1 MEMKRESGVLLHP
14 VSLPGSPGIGDIG
27 KSAYNFID
35 FLEQTGASLW
45 QVLPLGPTGHGNSP
59 YTAVSSFA
67 GNPMLI
73 GLDLLEE
80 QGYLPAGS
88 SSEHPEF
95 PKDRID
101 YRKVIPWKEKL
112 LRRAA
117 LAFLSSSASSPEF
130 SCESGTVSK
139 TNGTETNGTETSE
152 TESFGEFCRREAYWL
167 EDYALFTVAKR
178 HFDKKAEDEG
188 VEDSRWN
195 IFWPE
200 ELALRDGEA
209 LQKWREYFEEDIEI
223 EKVLQYF
230 FILQWRSLK
239 KYANTRGIRIFGDVP
254 IFVAPD
260 SADVWSRP
268 ELFQLDEENTPRV
281 VSGVP
286 PDYFSS
292 TGQRWGNPLYNW
304 EVHKEENFS
313 WWKSRL
319 KKSLELADVVRI
331 DHFRGFEAYW
341 EIPANSPTAV
351 EGRWVK
357 APGEEFFT
365 ALSQELGEL
374 PVVAEN
380 LGVITHE
387 VEELRRKFSL
397 PGMLVLHFAF
407 DPDGKGGIKADNPF
421 LPHNHTSDAV
431 VYTGTHDNNT
441 TLGWYRSRSNE
452 EKDLIRRY
460 LGCAD
465 HEVVWELIRE
475 VYRSVARYSVVPL
488 QDVLELGGEA
498 RMNVPST
505 VGSNWSW
512 RATPGQLDY
521 GKAGR
526 LREYARLY
534 GRDRSQSQNRGQS
547 RSRAD

>member
-1 MEMKRESGVLLHP
+1 MEMQRKAGVLLHP
-14 VSLPGSPGIGDIG
+14 ISLPGSPGIGDIG
-27 KSAYNFID
+27 KNGYFFVD
-35 FLEQTGASLW
+35 FLEQTGSSLW
-45 QVLPLGPTGHGNSP
+45 QILPLGPTGHGNSP

-67 GNPMLI
+67 GNPLLI

-80 QGYLPAGS
+80 EGYLPAGS
-88 SSEHPEF
+88 TADHPIF
-95 PKDRID
+95 PKDRVD
-101 YRKVIPWKEKL
+101 YQMLIPWKEGL

-117 LAFLSSSASSPEF
+117 LAFLSSSHLEGF
-130 SCESGTVSK
+130 T
-139 TNGTETNGTETSE
+139 
-152 TESFGEFCRREAYWL
+152 EFCRREAWWL
-167 EDYALFTVAKR
+167 DDYALFTVAKR
-178 HFDKKAEDEG
+178 HFDGKAAEEG

-195 IFWPE
+195 IYWPGD
-200 ELALRDGEA
+200 LARREGEA
-209 LQKWREYFEEDIEI
+209 LERWRGHFEEDIEI

-230 FILQWRSLK
+230 FIHQWRSLK
-239 KYANTRGIRIFGDVP
+239 KYANERGIRIFGDVP

-268 ELFQLDEENTPRV
+268 ELFQLDKGKTPKV

-304 EVHKEENFS
+304 DVHKEENFS

-319 KKSLELADVVRI
+319 KKSLELVDVVRI

-341 EIPANSPTAV
+341 EIPAESPTAV
-351 EGRWVK
+351 VGRWVK
-357 APGEEFFT
+357 SPGSEFFT
-365 ALSQELGEL
+365 ALAEELGDL

-380 LGVITHE
+380 LGVITPE
-387 VEELRRKFSL
+387 VEQLRRTFGL

-407 DPDGKGGIKADNPF
+407 DPDGEGGLKTDNPF
-421 LPHNHTSDAV
+421 LPHNHTFDAV
-431 VYTGTHDNNT
+431 AYTGTHDNDT
-441 TLGWYRSRSNE
+441 TLGWYSTRSDE

-460 LGCAD
+460 LGCSD
-465 HEVVWELIRE
+465 KDVVWELIRE
-475 VYRSVARYSVVPL
+475 VYRSVAGYAVVPL

-512 RATPGQLDY
+512 RVTKEQLDP
-521 GKAGR
+521 GRAAR

-534 GRDRSQSQNRGQS
+534 GRIQAEAGTPAR
-547 RSRAD
+547 